1 MTGHEPTIEL
11 KAPVDCSREERDR
24 FRDMVLEAGEIAE
37 AGFEGRIARAETL
50 ALLRLGKA
58 TIAVG
63 ALKNPNREHVREVF
77 KSASAKNEAS
87 AFGLELGWVVVGEA
101 HRGHSFSRWI
111 VEALVVR
118 AGDRKIYATSV
129 STRIP
134 MHKAL
139 IAYGFERDGTK
150 WQSKRRPDEKLL
162 LFVHNGHTGE
172 VGVPEYFGV
181 FGQRR

>member
-11 KAPVDCSREERDR
+11 KAPVECSREERDR
-24 FRDMVLEAGEIAE
+24 FRDMVLKAGEIAE
-37 AGFEGRIARAETL
+37 AGFEGRIAR
-50 ALLRLGKA
+50 GKA

-77 KSASAKNEAS
+77 KNASAKNEAS

-111 VEALVVR
+111 VEALVAR

-139 IAYGFERDGTK
+139 IAYGFERDGTE
-150 WQSKRRPDEKLL
+150 WQSKRRPDDKLL

-172 VGVPEYFGV
+172 VGVPEYLGV